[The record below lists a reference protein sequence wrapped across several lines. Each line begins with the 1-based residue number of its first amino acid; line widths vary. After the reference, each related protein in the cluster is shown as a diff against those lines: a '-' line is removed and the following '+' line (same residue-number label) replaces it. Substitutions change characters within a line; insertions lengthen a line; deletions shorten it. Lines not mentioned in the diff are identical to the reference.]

1 MIGYYVI
8 TMARDVY
15 HLTPGL
21 GLLPYHLQ
29 AQAGIELGL
38 NNAETVSLELASL
51 FYNTS
56 WPCNGHLSYSNWLTN

>member
-8 TMARDVY
+8 TMAGDVY

-38 NNAETVSLELASL
+38 NHAETVSLELP
-51 FYNTS
+51 N
-56 WPCNGHLSYSNWLTN
+56 